1 MSHGLPK
8 TFSFAL
14 VHFTVAFTVVYWLTG
29 NWLASS
35 LTALIEPAINTVAYH
50 LHEKVWA
57 RRAARAQAVV
67 GSHSLS
73 AFQPPSR
80 LTTAR

>member
-1 MSHGLPK
+1 MTHGLPK

-14 VHFTVAFTVVYWLTG
+14 VHFTVAFTVVYLLTG
-29 NWLASS
+29 SWLASS

-57 RRAARAQAVV
+57 RRARRRAQAV
-67 GSHSLS
+67 GSRSFM

>member
-1 MSHGLPK
+1 MTHGLPK

-14 VHFTVAFTVVYWLTG
+14 VHFTVAFTVVYLLTG
-29 NWLASS
+29 SWLASS

-57 RRAARAQAVV
+57 RHARRAQAV
-67 GSHSLS
+67 GSRSLR